1 MFLAGSLV
9 CRRNKN
15 IKSDIKDD
23 LRIIFFL
30 IPYKNKKMPVTL
42 SSRNHVANLNE
53 WLFSFTSDDRKKL
66 ENAADSL
73 KNIHGDRIIS
83 LRIMPDPDSPKMWM
97 IGGSARKNDDV
108 SLFIKYLENQFHD
121 DLPADT
127 GWGDDESDD

>member
-1 MFLAGSLV
+1 MIFGS
-9 CRRNKN
+9 
-15 IKSDIKDD
+15 S
-23 LRIIFFL
+23 FFL

-42 SSRNHVANLNE
+42 SSRNHVVNLNE

-73 KNIHGDRIIS
+73 KNVHGDRIIS